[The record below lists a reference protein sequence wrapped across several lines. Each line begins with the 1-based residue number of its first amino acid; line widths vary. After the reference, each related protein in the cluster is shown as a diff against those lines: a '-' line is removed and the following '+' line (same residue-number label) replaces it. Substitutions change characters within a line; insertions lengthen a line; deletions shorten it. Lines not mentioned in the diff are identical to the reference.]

1 VRRVFC
7 ASPAYIE
14 QFGMP
19 TEPNQLLH
27 HRLGLYSAYPTRDR
41 WTFKRKNEE
50 VSLVLPAA
58 LRTNSVHMLRDFA
71 LSGGGVTC
79 VPTLVCGEDL
89 MNGRLIPVLGEY
101 HVPPLELLAIYPA
114 THRRALK
121 VKLFVDFIA
130 QRFSGVPEWDR
141 SLGPLGAVVD
151 LQSPGAGE
159 RDEAA
164 GGHYAH
170 PEQ

>member
-1 VRRVFC
+1 
-7 ASPAYIE
+7 
-14 QFGMP
+14 
-19 TEPNQLLH
+19 
-27 HRLGLYSAYPTRDR
+27 
-41 WTFKRKNEE
+41 
-50 VSLVLPAA
+50 
-58 LRTNSVHMLRDFA
+58 
-71 LSGGGVTC
+71 
-79 VPTLVCGEDL
+79 

>member
-1 VRRVFC
+1 
-7 ASPAYIE
+7 
-14 QFGMP
+14 
-19 TEPNQLLH
+19 
-27 HRLGLYSAYPTRDR
+27 
-41 WTFKRKNEE
+41 
-50 VSLVLPAA
+50 
-58 LRTNSVHMLRDFA
+58 MLRDFA

-89 MNGRLIPVLGEY
+89 LNGRLIPVLGEY

-130 QRFSGVPEWDR
+130 TRFSGVPEWDR
-141 SLGPLGAVVD
+141 SLGALGAELD
-151 LQSPGAGE
+151 SQGAGAGE

-164 GGHYAH
+164 GGHNAN